1 MLRTFFR
8 YSNILARYDLLVKK
22 FLTSKIAHRQKGAM
36 QYIVGEA
43 STQRAL
49 RATLLLSW
57 MCQEGNQSTENK
69 EITSRAISTTG
80 VKDVKEWVLCRAEKD
95 FDFDVKSIMLDL
107 KQLGLI
113 STMEPTCDDEGSCVY
128 IVDDSIPKLREKW
141 VNLFD
146 GGNVSIAASS
156 SNCVVRKKTESV
168 FANSTTRD

>member
-1 MLRTFFR
+1 MFR
-8 YSNILARYDLLVKK
+8 GVQHLGYIGFACKEVSHIQNR
-22 FLTSKIAHRQKGAM
+22 HRQKGAM
-36 QYIVGEA
+36 QYIDGEA
-43 STQRAL
+43 STQ

-80 VKDVKEWVLCRAEKD
+80 VKNVKEWVLCRAEKD

-128 IVDDSIPKLREKW
+128 IVDDSIPNLREK
-141 VNLFD
+141 
-146 GGNVSIAASS
+146 
-156 SNCVVRKKTESV
+156 
-168 FANSTTRD
+168 